1 MRRKFR
7 TGLVALG
14 FMILAACQTPSAPQ
28 TESERLNAFFEKA
41 FQENLALSPQRMTAL
56 GIKQDYDRLDDIS
69 DAQSQKR
76 MQMAEKNLAALK
88 TFDFEKLDKDAQL
101 SYQIFERQLQ
111 DQKAAFP
118 FRFNN
123 FPVNQM
129 FGAQAELPSFLI
141 NMHRIDN
148 EADARAYISRVRDTK
163 RLFAQLQ
170 ENIKERENRGVIPP
184 KFVFPKVLSDSRN
197 VITGAPFDA
206 SQEPSALLLDFK
218 AKIAKAK
225 LDAKT
230 QDALIQDLTQALVN
244 DLKPA
249 FQALIA
255 TLERLET
262 KASTKV
268 GAWTLPDGEAFYKNQ
283 LRQITTTNLTADEIH
298 QIGLAEVK
306 RIHQDMNAIRE
317 KVGFKGNLQ
326 QFFQHLLKDD
336 RFYYPQSP
344 AGKESYLRD
353 TQAMIDR
360 MDNELPQLFGI
371 LPKDKLQVKA
381 VEPFREKSAEIGFY
395 NSPAMDGSRPGIFYV
410 NLWDMR
416 QVPKYEMEALAYHEG
431 VPGHHLQLSIS
442 QQLKDLPKFRRFGG
456 FTAFVEG
463 WGLYSEYLP
472 KAYGFYKDPYSDF
485 GRLSMELWR
494 ACRLVVDTGIHA
506 KRWTREEGI
515 RYLSENTPA
524 DAGEIT
530 KAVERYIVMPG
541 QATAYKI
548 GMLKIMELRKA
559 AEEKLGQKFDIKAF
573 HDQILKNGPLPL
585 DLLEKEHM
593 AWLES
598 QNRQG

>member
-1 MRRKFR
+1 MHRKLR
-7 TGLVALG
+7 IGLSLLG
-14 FMILAACQTPSAPQ
+14 FVLTAACQTPSVPQ

-56 GIKQDYDRLDDIS
+56 GIKKDYDRLDDIS

-76 MQMAEKNLAALK
+76 MRLAEKNLAELK
-88 TFDFEKLDKDAQL
+88 TYDFQRLDKNAQL
-101 SYQIFERQLQ
+101 SYQIFERQIE

-118 FRFNN
+118 FRFHN

-129 FGAQAELPSFLI
+129 FGVQAELPSFLI

-148 EADARAYISRVRDTK
+148 EADARAYISRVRDSR
-163 RLFAQLQ
+163 RLFGQLQ
-170 ENIKERENRGVIPP
+170 ENIREREKRGIIPP
-184 KFVFPKVLSDSRN
+184 QFVFPKVLSDARN
-197 VITGAPFDA
+197 VITGAPFD
-206 SQEPSALLLDFK
+206 SSKEPSALLADFT
-218 AKIAKAK
+218 AK
-225 LDAKT
+225 LGKLKLDEKT
-230 QDALIQDLTQALVN
+230 REVLIKELQEALLADLQ
-244 DLKPA
+244 PA
-249 FQALIA
+249 YQELIVS
-255 TLERLET
+255 LEKLQN
-262 KASTKV
+262 KAGTKV
-268 GAWTLPDGEAFYKNQ
+268 GAWTLPDGDAFYKNQ
-283 LRQITTTNLTADEIH
+283 LRQITTTNLSAEDIH

-306 RIHQDMNAIRE
+306 RIHGEMNAIRE
-317 KVGFKGNLQ
+317 KVGYKGNLQ

-336 RFYYPQSP
+336 RFYYTQSP
-344 AGKESYLRD
+344 AGKENYLRD
-353 TQAMIDR
+353 TQIMLDR
-360 MDNELPQLFGI
+360 MQNELPQLFGT
-371 LPKDKLQVKA
+371 LPQDKLLVKA

-442 QQLKDLPKFRRFGG
+442 QQLKELPKFRRFGG

-472 KAYGFYKDPYSDF
+472 KAYGFYQDPYSDF

-506 KRWTREEGI
+506 RHWTREEGI
-515 RYLSENTPA
+515 RFLSDNTPA
-524 DAGEIT
+524 DEGEII

-548 GMLKIMELRKA
+548 GMLKIMELRKT
-559 AEEKLGQKFDIKAF
+559 AEEKLGKNFDIRAF

-585 DLLEKEHM
+585 DLLEKEYL
-593 AWLES
+593 AWLET

>member
-1 MRRKFR
+1 MHRKLR
-7 TGLVALG
+7 TGLITLG
-14 FMILAACQTPSAPQ
+14 FALTVACQTPSTPQ
-28 TESERLNAFFEKA
+28 TESERLNAFFEEA

-56 GIKQDYDRLDDIS
+56 GIRKDYDRLDDIS

-76 MQMAEKNLAALK
+76 MQLAEKNLATLK
-88 TFDFEKLDKDAQL
+88 TFEFSQLDPGAQL
-101 SYQIFERQLQ
+101 SYQIFERQLM

-118 FRFNN
+118 FRFHN

-141 NMHRIDN
+141 NMHRIET
-148 EADARAYISRVRDTK
+148 EADARAYISRVRDTR
-163 RLFAQLQ
+163 RLFKQLQ
-170 ENIKERENRGVIPP
+170 ENIHEREKRGIIPP
-184 KFVFPKVLSDSRN
+184 KFVFPKVLSDARN

-206 SQEPSALLLDFK
+206 SPEPSALLADFT
-218 AKIAKAK
+218 AKVERLK
-225 LDAKT
+225 LEDKT
-230 QDALIQDLTQALVN
+230 RQTLLQELKQALLQ

-249 FQALIA
+249 YQDLIA
-255 TLERLET
+255 TVEKLEH
-262 KASTKV
+262 KAGTRV

-283 LRQITTTNLTADEIH
+283 LRQITTTNLSAEDIH

-306 RIHQDMNAIRE
+306 RIHQEMNAIRE
-317 KVGFKGNLQ
+317 KVGFQGNLQ
-326 QFFQHLLKDD
+326 QFFKHLREDD

-344 AGKESYLRD
+344 EGKASYLRD
-353 TQAMIDR
+353 TQTMMDR
-360 MDNELPQLFGI
+360 MQDELPKLFGI

-431 VPGHHLQLSIS
+431 LPGHHMQISIA

-456 FTAFVEG
+456 FTAFIEG

-472 KAYGFYKDPYSDF
+472 KSHGFYQDPYSDF

-494 ACRLVVDTGIHA
+494 ACRLVVDTGIHF

-524 DAGEIT
+524 GEGETI

-548 GMLKIMELRKA
+548 GMLKIMELRKT
-559 AEEKLGQKFDIKAF
+559 AEAQLGPNFDIRAF

-585 DLLEKEHM
+585 DLLEKEQL

-598 QNRQG
+598 QRRAG

>member
-1 MRRKFR
+1 MHQKLLR
-7 TGLVALG
+7 GLIILGLALT
-14 FMILAACQTPSAPQ
+14 AACQTPSQPP
-28 TESERLNAFFEKA
+28 TETERLQAFFEKA
-41 FQENLALSPQRMTAL
+41 FQENLSLSPQRMTAL
-56 GIKQDYDRLDDIS
+56 GIKKDYDRLDDIS
-69 DAQSQKR
+69 DEQSQRR
-76 MQMAEKNLAALK
+76 MQMAEKNLAELK
-88 TFDFEKLDKDAQL
+88 TFDFNQLDRSSQL
-101 SYQIFERQLQ
+101 SYQIFERQIL
-111 DQKAAFP
+111 DQKAAFG
-118 FRFNN
+118 FRFNS

-141 NMHRIDN
+141 NMHRIDS
-148 EADARAYISRVRDTK
+148 EADARAYISRVRDSK
-163 RLFAQLQ
+163 RLFTQLQ
-170 ENIKERENRGVIPP
+170 NNIKEREKRGVIPP
-184 KFVFPKVLSDSRN
+184 KFVYPKVLSDARN
-197 VITGAPFDA
+197 VITGAPFDPA
-206 SQEPSALLLDFK
+206 LEPSALLADFTGK
-218 AKIAKAK
+218 VGKIQIDEN
-225 LDAKT
+225 LR
-230 QDALIQDLTQALVN
+230 QALVQ
-244 DLKPA
+244 DLSQALVQDLQPA
-249 FQALIA
+249 YRELIA
-255 TLERLET
+255 TVENLESQ
-262 KASTKV
+262 ASTKV

-283 LRQITTTNLTADEIH
+283 LRQITTTNLSADEIH

-306 RIHQDMNAIRE
+306 RIHQEMNVIRQ

-326 QFFQHLLKDD
+326 QFFAHLLKED
-336 RFYYPQSP
+336 RFYYEQSP
-344 AGKESYLRD
+344 LGKASYLQD
-353 TQAMIDR
+353 TQDMIDR
-360 MDNELPQLFGI
+360 MHSELPKLFGI
-371 LPKDKLQVKA
+371 LPQDKLQVKA

-456 FTAFVEG
+456 FTAYTEG

-506 KRWTREEGI
+506 KRWTREEAI
-515 RYLSENTPA
+515 RYLSETTPA
-524 DAGEIT
+524 DEGENI

-548 GMLKIMELRKA
+548 GMLKIMELRKS
-559 AEEKLGQKFDIKAF
+559 AEEKLGQKFDIRAF

-585 DLLEKEHM
+585 DLLEKEHL

-598 QNRQG
+598 QTRQG

>member
-1 MRRKFR
+1 MHSRLRMVW
-7 TGLVALG
+7 LALG
-14 FMILAACQTPSAPQ
+14 FVLTAACQTSPQ
-28 TESERLNAFFEKA
+28 PDNESERLNAFFERA

-56 GIKQDYDRLDDIS
+56 GIKKDYDRLDDIS

-76 MQMAEKNLAALK
+76 MQLAEKNLAELR
-88 TFDFEKLDKDAQL
+88 TFDFQKLDKNAQL
-101 SYQIFERQLQ
+101 SYQIFERQVE

-118 FRFNN
+118 FRFHN

-141 NMHRIDN
+141 NMHRIDS

-163 RLFAQLQ
+163 RLFSQLQ
-170 ENIKERENRGVIPP
+170 DNIKEREKRGIVPP
-184 KFVFPKVLSDSRN
+184 RFVFPKVLSDARN
-197 VITGAPFDA
+197 VITGAPFD
-206 SQEPSALLLDFK
+206 SGKEPSALQADF
-218 AKIAKAK
+218 AAK
-225 LDAKT
+225 LTKINLDEKT
-230 QDALIQDLTQALVN
+230 KLALQKDLDQAL
-244 DLKPA
+244 LAELRPA
-249 FQALIA
+249 YQELIA
-255 TLERLET
+255 TLEKLES
-262 KASTKV
+262 KASVKV
-268 GAWTLPDGEAFYKNQ
+268 GAWTMPDGEAFYRNQ
-283 LRQITTTNLTADEIH
+283 LRQITTTNLSAEDIH
-298 QIGLAEVK
+298 HIGLAEVN

-360 MDNELPQLFGI
+360 MHQELPQLFGI
-371 LPKDKLQVKA
+371 LPQDKLQVKA

-472 KAYGFYKDPYSDF
+472 KAYGFYQDPYSDF

-515 RYLSENTPA
+515 RYLSQNTPA
-524 DAGEIT
+524 DEGEII

-548 GMLKIMELRKA
+548 GMLKIMELRKS
-559 AEEKLGQKFDIKAF
+559 AEEKLGQKFDIRAF

-585 DLLEKEHM
+585 DLLEKEHLG
-593 AWLES
+593 WIGS

>member
-1 MRRKFR
+1 MHRKLR
-7 TGLVALG
+7 TGLIALSL
-14 FMILAACQTPSAPQ
+14 IVLAACQTPSQPQ
-28 TESERLNAFFEKA
+28 TETERLNAFFERA

-56 GIKQDYDRLDDIS
+56 GIKKEYDRFDDIS
-69 DAQSQKR
+69 DARNQKR
-76 MQMAEKNLAALK
+76 MQLAEKNLAELK
-88 TFDFEKLDKDAQL
+88 TFDFDKLDKEAQL
-101 SYQIFERQLQ
+101 SYQIFERQIA

-118 FRFNN
+118 FRFHN

-129 FGAQAELPSFLI
+129 FGAQAEVPSFLI

-148 EADARAYISRVRDTK
+148 EADARAYISRVRDTR
-163 RLFAQLQ
+163 RLFGQLRD
-170 ENIKERENRGVIPP
+170 NISEREKRGIIPP
-184 KFVFPKVLSDSRN
+184 KFVFPKVLSDARN
-197 VITGAPFDA
+197 VITGAPFD
-206 SQEPSALLLDFK
+206 QGKEPSALLADFT
-218 AKIAKAK
+218 AKIGKVE
-225 LDAKT
+225 LDTAT
-230 QDALIQDLTQALVN
+230 REALLKDLNQALVG
-244 DLKPA
+244 DLQPA
-249 FQALIA
+249 YQDLI
-255 TLERLET
+255 TLIEGLEK
-262 KASTKV
+262 KASTRV
-268 GAWTLPDGEAFYKNQ
+268 GAWTLPDGEAFYRNQ
-283 LRQITTTNLTADEIH
+283 LRQITTTHLTADEIH
-298 QIGLAEVK
+298 QLGLAEVK

-317 KVGFKGNLQ
+317 KVGYKGNLK
-326 QFFQHLLKDD
+326 QFFAHLLQDD
-336 RFYYPQSP
+336 RFYYEQSP
-344 AGKESYLRD
+344 AGKEGYLRD

-360 MDNELPQLFGI
+360 MHGELPELFGL

-442 QQLKDLPKFRRFGG
+442 QQLKGLPKFRRFGG
-456 FTAFVEG
+456 FTAFIEG

-515 RYLSENTPA
+515 RFLSENTPA
-524 DAGEIT
+524 DEGEII

-548 GMLKIMELRKA
+548 GMLKIMELRKT
-559 AEEKLGQKFDIKAF
+559 AEEKLGQKFDIRAF

-585 DLLEKEHM
+585 DLLEKEHL
-593 AWLES
+593 AWLAT
-598 QNRQG
+598 QTRQG